1 MSTIVEARALSFSYG
16 AVAALTEVSLAL
28 ESGSV
33 TALLG
38 DNGAGKSTLIRIL
51 SGAAQPTS
59 GTLLIDGQPLVLEGP
74 RAARVHGIA
83 TVYQDLALA
92 PLLSVW
98 RNFILGAEP
107 MLGRGLLRRLDVSA
121 ARSAVSAELARFQL
135 AIDIDRPAAQL
146 SGGERQIL
154 AIVRAIHAG
163 SRVLILDEP
172 TAALSST
179 QAERVL
185 QVIGE
190 ARQRGHAVLLVTH
203 NPAHA
208 LAVADAIIVLR
219 LGRVAAREAAS
230 EMTVEQITELIA
242 GSTHTA

>member
-1 MSTIVEARALSFSYG
+1 MTAILETRDLSFHYG
-16 AVAALTEVSLAL
+16 AVAALCDVSLAL
-28 ESGSV
+28 EAGSV

-51 SGAAQPTS
+51 SGVSKPSAGQ
-59 GTLLIDGQPLVLEGP
+59 LLIDGQPIVLRDP
-74 RAARVHGIA
+74 RDARAHGIA

-98 RNFILGAEP
+98 RNFVLGAEP
-107 MLGRGLLRRLDVSA
+107 QLGSGPLRRLDAASA
-121 ARSAVSAELARFQL
+121 RRSVQEELKRFQL
-135 AIDIDRPAAQL
+135 DIDIDRPAAQL

-154 AIVRAIHAG
+154 AIARAIHVG
-163 SRVLILDEP
+163 SRVLVLDEP

-185 QVIGE
+185 AAIRD
-190 ARQRGHAVLLVTH
+190 ARARGQAVLLVTH

-208 LAVADAIIVLR
+208 HAVADVVVILR
-219 LGRVAAREAAS
+219 LGKIAAREEASAA
-230 EMTVEQITELIA
+230 TPARIAELIA
-242 GSTHTA
+242 GA